1 MELVLDRRL
10 SEKEFR
16 QSISRSPVRA
26 AKDLL
31 LTKEEQEAV
40 YIMRR
45 ALNGMKSEEAVE
57 NILNMFVHTKDNQEL
72 VARVRRQKYV

>member
-1 MELVLDRRL
+1 M
-10 SEKEFR
+10 
-16 QSISRSPVRA
+16 
-26 AKDLL
+26 
-31 LTKEEQEAV
+31 TKEEQEAV